1 MQNAIPSSGQMM
13 LFHGGDTVGEP
24 VPRIFPQLL
33 NPIDGGRLC
42 ALLNDR
48 QHIMQEKHDGRRL
61 LLWKHGDRICGI
73 NKLGVPT
80 KFPAPVGREFSTVK
94 MGFVIDGEIVGDQYH
109 AFDLLELDE
118 KNLRDCSYQTRC
130 FHLGNL
136 LASFAHPHIHL
147 VISASTPAQ
156 KKTLFERIKAANREG
171 VVFKWSDAPYSPGR
185 PCFDGPQLKYKFCET
200 ASFIVGGI
208 NAKRS
213 VSLMLLDG
221 GIGVPLGNVTIP
233 PNHGIPPI
241 GAIAECR
248 YLYAHRGGC
257 VIQPLY
263 LGLRDDIRAE
273 ECTTAQLKYKQ

>member
-1 MQNAIPSSGQMM
+1 MM
-13 LFHGGDTVGEP
+13 LFHSGGSACEP
-24 VPRIFPQLL
+24 VPLILPQLL
-33 NPIDGGRLC
+33 NPIDDWRLRV
-42 ALLNDR
+42 LLNDR
-48 QHIMQEKHDGRRL
+48 QHVMQEKHDGRRL
-61 LLWKHGDRICGI
+61 LLWKHGDRVCGI
-73 NKLGVPT
+73 NKLGLPT
-80 KFPAPVGREFSTVK
+80 KFPAPVGREFCATK
-94 MGFVIDGEIVGDQYH
+94 IGFVIDGEIVGDQYH
-109 AFDLLELDE
+109 AFDLLELDGE
-118 KNLRDCSYQTRC
+118 NLRGCSYKTRN
-130 FHLGNL
+130 FHLANFL
-136 LASFAHPHIHL
+136 TSFAHPHIHW
-147 VISASTPAQ
+147 VVFASTPAQ
-156 KKTLFERIKAANREG
+156 KKALFKRIKAANSEG
-171 VVFKWSDAPYSPGR
+171 VVFKRSDAAYSAGR

-221 GIGVPLGNVTIP
+221 GIGVAVGNVTIP

-273 ECTTAQLKYKQ
+273 ECTSAQLKYKP